1 MYKRQAQNFLGKTAI
16 ESRLKAL
23 EWNLA
28 DTPYRDFA
36 GTESSRTAVANYLQ
50 QISGRSVDPK
60 HVVIGNGLVSV
71 LEAISI
77 AILDTGDHVLVTTPI
92 FPGLVTA
99 LTSRTQANFIP
110 LETTADQQFQLSP
123 AILQEKLEFEL
134 KQDRPVKAC
143 LLYTSPSPRD

>member
-1 MYKRQAQNFLGKTAI
+1 MFSEFTKQLLSKSNGFDFVAAHFACEKDKFSESNPNGFVNLGSAQNFLGKTAI

-110 LETTADQQFQLSP
+110 A
-123 AILQEKLEFEL
+123 
-134 KQDRPVKAC
+134 
-143 LLYTSPSPRD
+143 RDIR